1 MLGVGVMC
9 DFPPPRAGMGILDE
23 LSKRRQGL
31 MEDAKLA
38 AQLAVSNA
46 FEAARGALRA
56 VLLLPSREALLG
68 HLEDDP
74 AQHDQQHDA
83 NHHHAAAPEGPGSS
97 PERRSAL
104 RHGAALGRAG
114 RSGPPR
120 GTLPRSKSAH
130 VSIVRRSRRGT

>member
-1 MLGVGVMC
+1 
-9 DFPPPRAGMGILDE
+9 MGILDE

-68 HLEDDP
+68 HQQDDQ

-83 NHHHAAAPEGPGSS
+83 AHHHAAAPEGPGGSL
-97 PERRSAL
+97 ERRSPL
-104 RHGAALGRAG
+104 RHGAAPGRAG
-114 RSGPPR
+114 RPGPQR

-130 VSIVRRSRRGT
+130 VSIVSRGLRGVGALERPVETLHAAREH